1 MNKKLDPYWKL
12 FIVCMIMII
21 LIIAVPGIYNIYQNE
36 SEYQSGSGS
45 IEDTFQSAYD
55 QGYSEENAIE
65 VLEHVIYNQE
75 RGDQIGY
82 DVYELKKRSEYTF
95 YVRTELMEIELEI
108 KDGDGHTSYRLTE
121 WHSGRELVVSV
132 DY

>member
-21 LIIAVPGIYNIYQNE
+21 LIIAVPGIYNMYQNE

>member
-82 DVYELKKRSEYTF
+82 DVYELNKRSEYTF

>member
-1 MNKKLDPYWKL
+1 MKMKIDPYWKL
-12 FIVCMIMII
+12 FIVCMVMII
-21 LIIAVPGIYNIYQNE
+21 LIIAVPGIYNMYQNE